1 MVVSETTGKDSSR
14 RGSSASPIRERLRRK
29 PRQDWLITVGQGRSP
44 ARTLRRESKGRA
56 TSRSPGRSKKFDSA
70 RLSFGGL
77 EQDPKARRS
86 RSPPQADDGTPSSPT
101 TPEPRSR
108 KQRPGLSPSS
118 TGSLK
123 GRPLTSPMLLASVT
137 SAATAPPT
145 AASSTGKRRS
155 PAFLRSAAGV
165 DGDKAGSPFGR
176 SVELRPPSPSS
187 TPVSPST
194 AAAVP
199 KTDWLA
205 AAISG
210 GRGESGGEE
219 AAGAQTTTTT
229 IAEGKFHSTG
239 GIKVA
244 AEERNA
250 KLSSLLLLSP
260 GKEYWADRLAAKG
273 PRDSG
278 SPQSLARSKDR
289 NSSFGWGGEDVSSS
303 PPARGQNDAPS
314 YTDRGQQHQEGAN
327 GGPTSAGSPRKK
339 DFRSFTAVKKVV
351 PLSSVGGGG
360 TSPSVWSTQAFT
372 SPGGGGVAERRGRLD
387 LSPWRARKP
396 GQGLSPPRQASPSS
410 SPRSLAK
417 GDWRRGPAGLRPD
430 QAGASRSLS
439 PLAGG
444 RAAGASRS
452 LSPLAGGRAAGFG
465 KTSSVRFGRGIDPLG
480 AGFGAGSRGA
490 SSSTRQVSQAEP
502 ASPLLSLIG
511 GYSSSSSSSGGSGA
525 RRPRATP
532 STLPSV
538 TSGGGSGCGDA
549 TVVVAQDADGLEQAT
564 TGRPLCDGKPE
575 EAADEASGDGGVT
588 AGDDSAAAAAAVVQ
602 MPESCGAE
610 EEEAS
615 ADADDDG
622 ANGKAEGGA
631 LFAER
636 EEASGEGRAE
646 GDASDGTAGLMTVE
660 TKDFGETSGCTSVV
674 NPAGAEHDNPLR
686 PTLVVTS
693 RPSPLRAQ
701 LQSPITQDP
710 SPCTS
715 DGLHFAVSDGIPPD
729 GGPGGD
735 AAGQLPPSPQATAA
749 VVSEDSR
756 PPLHGNGGG
765 FTGHVPPGVRI
776 VGRTAAGEQPG
787 AASGGGSDGG
797 GGGALAGEAPAG
809 RRDHAAL
816 SWSPSLVC
824 SEGGGTGPPRGGEVK
839 LFVSTPTGE
848 GDASDLSLWVTTR
861 GSEEGG
867 GEGAATSGDGA
878 ASPLPSPPS
887 VRLSPVAVKSLE
899 DDDPGI
905 DAGDDASTA
914 VDLEEEDLEKD
925 LRNGLGFGAKNA
937 LEGRSGDG
945 EGGASGE
952 AENEAEALLQEEGAT
967 RCLLQPSVGYEA
979 AEEAGGVNEG
989 PETAVSQG
997 EVENAAEG
1005 LSGPDVPLLD
1015 SSKTIP
1021 STAAKMAANVE
1032 KTEVGGMEGPWEAV
1046 ARVFCGIFNFCRPSG
1061 GEGGQGGNK

>member
-1 MVVSETTGKDSSR
+1 MMVVSETTGKDSSR

-29 PRQDWLITVGQGRSP
+29 PRQDWLVTVGQGRSP

-108 KQRPGLSPSS
+108 KQRPDLSPSS
-118 TGSLK
+118 AGSLK
-123 GRPLTSPMLLASVT
+123 GRPHTSPMLLASVT

-155 PAFLRSAAGV
+155 PASHRPAAGV
-165 DGDKAGSPFGR
+165 DGDRALSPFGR

-205 AAISG
+205 EAISG

-229 IAEGKFHSTG
+229 TTIVEGKFHSTG
-239 GIKVA
+239 GMKVA

-278 SPQSLARSKDR
+278 SPQSLARSKAR
-289 NSSFGWGGEDVSSS
+289 HSTFGWGVADVSSS

-314 YTDRGQQHQEGAN
+314 HTDRGQQHQEGAN

-339 DFRSFTAVKKVV
+339 DFRSFTAVKKVA
-351 PLSSVGGGG
+351 PLSPVDGSG
-360 TSPSVWSTQAFT
+360 TCPSVWSAQAFT
-372 SPGGGGVAERRGRLD
+372 SPGGGGGAERRGRPD

-396 GQGLSPPRQASPSS
+396 GHGLSPPRQASPSS

-417 GDWRRGPAGLRPD
+417 GDWRRGPAGVRPG
-430 QAGASRSLS
+430 Q
-439 PLAGG
+439 
-444 RAAGASRS
+444 AGASRS

-465 KTSSVRFGRGIDPLG
+465 KASSVRFGRGIDPLG

-490 SSSTRQVSQAEP
+490 SSSTRQVSQEEP
-502 ASPLLSLIG
+502 ASLLLSLIG
-511 GYSSSSSSSGGSGA
+511 GYSSSSSSSSGA

-538 TSGGGSGCGDA
+538 TPGGGSGCGDA
-549 TVVVAQDADGLEQAT
+549 TAVVAQDADGLEQAT
-564 TGRPLCDGKPE
+564 TAPPLCDEKPE
-575 EAADEASGDGGVT
+575 EAADEAFGDGGIT
-588 AGDDSAAAAAAVVQ
+588 AGDGAAAAAAAAAVVQ

-610 EEEAS
+610 KDEAS
-615 ADADDDG
+615 ADADDDR

-631 LFAER
+631 SFAER
-636 EEASGEGRAE
+636 EEASGEGSAE
-646 GDASDGTAGLMTVE
+646 GDASDGTAGLLTVE
-660 TKDFGETSGCTSVV
+660 TKDFGETSDSTAAIN
-674 NPAGAEHDNPLR
+674 NPAGAEHDDPFH

-715 DGLHFAVSDGIPPD
+715 DGLHFAVSDVISPD

-735 AAGQLPPSPQATAA
+735 AAGQLPPSPQATTA
-749 VVSEDSR
+749 VVREDSR

-776 VGRTAAGEQPG
+776 VGRTAAGEHPG
-787 AASGGGSDGG
+787 AASGGGSDGCGG
-797 GGGALAGEAPAG
+797 GGGALAGEATAG
-809 RRDHAAL
+809 QRDRAAL
-816 SWSPSLVC
+816 SPSPSSVW

-839 LFVSTPTGE
+839 LLVSTPTGE

-867 GEGAATSGDGA
+867 GEKAATPGDVA

-887 VRLSPVAVKSLE
+887 VRLSSVAVKSLE

-905 DAGDDASTA
+905 DPGDGASTA

-925 LRNGLGFGAKNA
+925 LRNDLGFGAKNA
-937 LEGRSGDG
+937 LEARSGDG

-952 AENEAEALLQEEGAT
+952 AENEAEVLLEEEGST
-967 RCLLQPSVGYEA
+967 RCLLQPLEGPEA
-979 AEEAGGVNEG
+979 AEEAGGDNED
-989 PETAVSQG
+989 PETAVSQA

-1005 LSGPDVPLLD
+1005 LSGTDVPLLD
-1015 SSKTIP
+1015 SRKTIR
-1021 STAAKMAANVE
+1021 STTAKTAANVE
-1032 KTEVGGMEGPWEAV
+1032 KTEVGGMGGPWEAV
-1046 ARVFCGIFNFCRPSG
+1046 ARVFCGIFNFCRPPG
-1061 GEGGQGGNK
+1061 GEGGQGGKK

>member
-1 MVVSETTGKDSSR
+1 MVVSETSGKDSSR

-29 PRQDWLITVGQGRSP
+29 PRQDWLVTVGQGRSP

-108 KQRPGLSPSS
+108 KQRPDLPSS
-118 TGSLK
+118 AGSLN
-123 GRPLTSPMLLASVT
+123 GRSLTSPMLLASVT

-145 AASSTGKRRS
+145 AASPTGKRRS
-155 PAFLRSAAGV
+155 PAYPRLAAGV
-165 DGDKAGSPFGR
+165 DGDRAGSPFGR

-219 AAGAQTTTTT
+219 AVSAQTTTTTTT

-239 GIKVA
+239 GMKVA

-278 SPQSLARSKDR
+278 SPQSLTRSKAR
-289 NSSFGWGGEDVSSS
+289 HSTFGWGGEDVSSS

-339 DFRSFTAVKKVV
+339 DFRSFTAVKKVA
-351 PLSSVGGGG
+351 PLSPVGGGS

-372 SPGGGGVAERRGRLD
+372 SPGGGGGVERRGRLD
-387 LSPWRARKP
+387 VSLWRARKP

-417 GDWRRGPAGLRPD
+417 GDWRRGPAGVRPG

-439 PLAGG
+439 LLA
-444 RAAGASRS
+444 S
-452 LSPLAGGRAAGFG
+452 GRAAGFD
-465 KTSSVRFGRGIDPLG
+465 KTSSVRFCRGKDSPG
-480 AGFGAGSRGA
+480 AGFGEGTQGA
-490 SSSTRQVSQAEP
+490 SSSMRQVSQEDP

-511 GYSSSSSSSGGSGA
+511 GYSSSSSSGGA

-549 TVVVAQDADGLEQAT
+549 TAMVAQDADGLEQAT
-564 TGRPLCDGKPE
+564 TAPPLCDDKLE
-575 EAADEASGDGGVT
+575 EAVDEASGHGGIT
-588 AGDDSAAAAAAVVQ
+588 AGDGSAAAAAAVVQ

-610 EEEAS
+610 KEEAS
-615 ADADDDG
+615 ADADDDM
-622 ANGKAEGGA
+622 ANGRAEGGA
-631 LFAER
+631 LFTER
-636 EEASGEGRAE
+636 EEASGEGRPE
-646 GDASDGTAGLMTVE
+646 GDASDGTAGLLTLE
-660 TKDFGETSGCTSVV
+660 TKDFGETSGCTAIVN
-674 NPAGAEHDNPLR
+674 NPAGAEHDDPLR
-686 PTLVVTS
+686 PTVVVTS

-735 AAGQLPPSPQATAA
+735 AAVQLPPSPQATAA
-749 VVSEDSR
+749 VVREGSR

-797 GGGALAGEAPAG
+797 GGGGGALAGEAPAG
-809 RRDHAAL
+809 RRDRAAL
-816 SWSPSLVC
+816 SSSPSSVC

-861 GSEEGG
+861 GSEEGS
-867 GEGAATSGDGA
+867 GEGAAATSGDGG

-887 VRLSPVAVKSLE
+887 VRLSPVAVKSFE

-905 DAGDDASTA
+905 DPGDGASTA
-914 VDLEEEDLEKD
+914 VDLEEEDIEKGP
-925 LRNGLGFGAKNA
+925 RNGLGFGAKNA
-937 LEGRSGDG
+937 LEARSCDG
-945 EGGASGE
+945 EGGESGE
-952 AENEAEALLQEEGAT
+952 VENEAEVLLEEEGAT
-967 RCLLQPSVGYEA
+967 RCLLQPSEGPEA
-979 AEEAGGVNEG
+979 AEEAGGDNED

-1005 LSGPDVPLLD
+1005 LSGADVPLLD

-1021 STAAKMAANVE
+1021 PTTAKTAANVE

-1046 ARVFCGIFNFCRPSG
+1046 ARVFCGIFNFCRPPS
-1061 GEGGQGGNK
+1061 GEGGQGGKK

>member
-29 PRQDWLITVGQGRSP
+29 PRQDWLVTVGQGRSP

-77 EQDPKARRS
+77 EQDPKPRRS
-86 RSPPQADDGTPSSPT
+86 RTPPQADDGTPSSPT

-108 KQRPGLSPSS
+108 KHRPGPSPSS
-118 TGSLK
+118 ADSLK
-123 GRPLTSPMLLASVT
+123 GRSHTSPMLLASVT
-137 SAATAPPT
+137 SVATAPPT
-145 AASSTGKRRS
+145 AASSTVERRS
-155 PAFLRSAAGV
+155 PAFPRSAAGV
-165 DGDKAGSPFGR
+165 DGNKAGSPFGR

-219 AAGAQTTTTT
+219 A
-229 IAEGKFHSTG
+229 
-239 GIKVA
+239 
-244 AEERNA
+244 
-250 KLSSLLLLSP
+250 
-260 GKEYWADRLAAKG
+260 
-273 PRDSG
+273 
-278 SPQSLARSKDR
+278 
-289 NSSFGWGGEDVSSS
+289 
-303 PPARGQNDAPS
+303 
-314 YTDRGQQHQEGAN
+314 
-327 GGPTSAGSPRKK
+327 
-339 DFRSFTAVKKVV
+339 
-351 PLSSVGGGG
+351 
-360 TSPSVWSTQAFT
+360 FT
-372 SPGGGGVAERRGRLD
+372 SPGGGGGAERRGRLD

-417 GDWRRGPAGLRPD
+417 GDWRRGPAGVRPG
-430 QAGASRSLS
+430 Q
-439 PLAGG
+439 
-444 RAAGASRS
+444 AGASRS

-465 KTSSVRFGRGIDPLG
+465 KTSSMRFGRGIDPLG

-490 SSSTRQVSQAEP
+490 SSSTRQ
-502 ASPLLSLIG
+502 
-511 GYSSSSSSSGGSGA
+511 
-525 RRPRATP
+525 
-532 STLPSV
+532 
-538 TSGGGSGCGDA
+538 
-549 TVVVAQDADGLEQAT
+549 
-564 TGRPLCDGKPE
+564 
-575 EAADEASGDGGVT
+575 
-588 AGDDSAAAAAAVVQ
+588 
-602 MPESCGAE
+602 MPESCAAE
-610 EEEAS
+610 REEAEV
-615 ADADDDG
+615 DADDDG
-622 ANGKAEGGA
+622 ANGKEEGGA
-631 LFAER
+631 LLAER
-636 EEASGEGRAE
+636 EEVSGEGRAE
-646 GDASDGTAGLMTVE
+646 GNASDGTAGLLTVE
-660 TKDFGETSGCTSVV
+660 TKDFGEMSGGTTVV
-674 NPAGAEHDNPLR
+674 NNPAGAEHDDPLR
-686 PTLVVTS
+686 PTLVVTA

-715 DGLHFAVSDGIPPD
+715 DGLHFAISDGIPPD

-735 AAGQLPPSPQATAA
+735 AAGRLPPSPQATGA
-749 VVSEDSR
+749 VVREGPR

-776 VGRTAAGEQPG
+776 VGRTAAGKQAG

-797 GGGALAGEAPAG
+797 GGGGGGALAGEAPTG
-809 RRDHAAL
+809 RRDRSAL
-816 SWSPSLVC
+816 SSSPSSVC

-867 GEGAATSGDGA
+867 GEGAATPGDGA
-878 ASPLPSPPS
+878 ASPLPSPLS
-887 VRLSPVAVKSLE
+887 VRLSPVAAKSLE

-905 DAGDDASTA
+905 DAGDGASNA
-914 VDLEEEDLEKD
+914 VDLEEEVFEKD
-925 LRNGLGFGAKNA
+925 LENGLGLGAKNG
-937 LEGRSGDG
+937 LEARSGDG

-952 AENEAEALLQEEGAT
+952 AENEAEVLLEEEGAT
-967 RCLLQPSVGYEA
+967 RCLLQPSEGPEA
-979 AEEAGGVNEG
+979 AEEAGGDNED

-997 EVENAAEG
+997 EVESAAES
-1005 LSGPDVPLLD
+1005 LSGAEVPLLD

-1021 STAAKMAANVE
+1021 STTAETAANVE

-1046 ARVFCGIFNFCRPSG
+1046 ARVFCGIFNFCRPPG
-1061 GEGGQGGNK
+1061 GEGGQRGEK